1 MGAWWRSVSNM
12 APGMLA
18 AFAVVA
24 FLGTG
29 ARDAFSQ
36 QDAAALEH
44 PKGHFKVE
52 RPANLTSDIAETVY
66 RNIRGEMAAGYALA
80 RMPGIRDYP
89 SWRRF
94 NIVPYRS
101 ATHGARY
108 VNNYAN
114 ELGKTYGTF
123 EKAGTLPRGAVLVKD
138 SFTATADG
146 DIYPGPMFV
155 MEKMEAGF
163 NPAGG
168 DWRYSMIMPDG
179 SLFGETGGD
188 NSESVQFCNGCHA
201 ERREYDYLY
210 FLPEAVRASPAETS
224 Q

>member
-1 MGAWWRSVSNM
+1 MGAWWRSVSRM

-18 AFAVVA
+18 ASAVVA
-24 FLGTG
+24 FLATG
-29 ARDAFSQ
+29 ARDASSQ
-36 QDAAALEH
+36 QDAATLER

-52 RPANLTSDIAETVY
+52 RPANLTPDTAETVY
-66 RNIRGEMAAGYALA
+66 RDIRAEMAAGYALA
-80 RMPGIRDYP
+80 RMPGLRDYI

-114 ELGKTYGTF
+114 KVGEAYGTF

-138 SFTATADG
+138 SFTVTADG
-146 DIYPGPMFV
+146 DSYPGPMFV
-155 MEKMEAGF
+155 MEKMAANF

-188 NSESVQFCNGCHA
+188 NSNSVQFCIGCHA

-210 FLPEAVRASPAETS
+210 FLPEAFRASPTTAS